1 MSDADLAAIAK
12 AAGESVRVVFH
23 GEDFINLV
31 ANIIDGSLDVKLK
44 PIRERLDTIQ
54 GGLRAA
60 GGEASFAP
68 SLPCPVPSRLRLAAR
83 LLPDCS
89 ATIEIRK

>member
-12 AAGESVRVVFH
+12 AAGESVSLVFH

-44 PIRERLDTIQ
+44 PIHERLDTIQ
-54 GGLRAA
+54 RGLRAA
-60 GGEASFAP
+60 GGEA
-68 SLPCPVPSRLRLAAR
+68 
-83 LLPDCS
+83 
-89 ATIEIRK
+89 